1 MNTLA
6 IILIIVNSLFFL
18 TLAVAIVA
26 TVIEIKKSK
35 TKLQQQ
41 VSDNTRSFRKIQTDL
56 YEMFTTTNKE
66 IKYKGQVFDVV
77 EVYIVNDGELKVRL
91 QDGLEFTKSVS
102 IKDIQINEKQL

>member
-18 TLAVAIVA
+18 TLALAIVA
-26 TVIEIKKSK
+26 TIIEIKKSK
-35 TKLQQQ
+35 TKLQKQ
-41 VSDNTRSFRKIQTDL
+41 VGDNARSFRKIQTDL
-56 YEMFTTTNKE
+56 YEMLTTTNKE
-66 IKYKGQVFDVV
+66 IKYQNQVFDIV